1 MNRNSGANL
10 PKIWITQNNDPT
22 LSERLIKLGDM
33 EEMCD
38 IPGGDKKLT
47 HNFVRK
53 LAETKQLETP

>member
-1 MNRNSGANL
+1 
-10 PKIWITQNNDPT
+10 
-22 LSERLIKLGDM
+22 M

-53 LAETKQLETP
+53 LAENKQLETP